1 MISFGDYSIIA
12 VLLLLSVKGQSQP
25 IRIPAKLTPTIDAC
39 PADQDTDD
47 AKDELRQS
55 ISDIITRGNFSC
67 GGTSGWRRVP
77 WLSEYVR

>member
-47 AKDELRQS
+47 MPKM
-55 ISDIITRGNFSC
+55 NF
-67 GGTSGWRRVP
+67 
-77 WLSEYVR
+77 VRAFQT